1 MTPKERAKDQRLRKL
16 YRWTLEMY
24 NALGEAQ
31 GWKCAGC
38 GREAKNMPLNLDH
51 QHFKIEAHRII
62 TEYPNPEVLWEAET
76 LVNGLHLVQRGKTR
90 AATVAALRKRALPL
104 SVRGLLCAG
113 RYAGCNR
120 KLGRI
125 DNPVWLKSI
134 LGYLENLPAR
144 KVIYDPVQYDANR
157 SRE

>member
-1 MTPKERAKDQRLRKL
+1 MTTKERAKDQRLRKL
-16 YRWTLEMY
+16 YGWTLKMY

-62 TEYPNPEVLWEAET
+62 TNYQSREFLWEAET
-76 LVNGLHLVQRGKTR
+76 LVNGIYLQQRAKTR
-90 AATVAALRKRALPL
+90 VAAVAALRKKALPL

-125 DNPVWLKSI
+125 DNPVWLRRI
-134 LGYLENLPAR
+134 LEYLENLPAR
-144 KVIYDPVQYDANR
+144 QVIKDPVMYAAE
-157 SRE
+157 REK